1 MKLQHIK
8 HSWSKWGRTQTG
20 LEKREPEWSCQAC
33 GEKQPESIE
42 PFLFKFANNE
52 YLRICWECQW
62 KVLIRHIRKPIRL
75 LKLCRVTFIP
85 VKIEFTREEL
95 DNLRFW

>member
-20 LEKREPEWSCQAC
+20 LEKREPKWACQAC
-33 GEKQPESIE
+33 GEIQPEVIE

-52 YLRICWECQW
+52 YLRICWKCQW
-62 KVLIRHIRKPIRL
+62 RVLERHIKKPIRL

-85 VKIEFTREEL
+85 IKIELTMEDL